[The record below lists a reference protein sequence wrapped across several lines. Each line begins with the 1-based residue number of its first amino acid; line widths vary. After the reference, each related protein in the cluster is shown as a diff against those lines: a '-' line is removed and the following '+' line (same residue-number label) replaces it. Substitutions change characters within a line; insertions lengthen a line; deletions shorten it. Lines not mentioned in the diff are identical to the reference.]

1 MTCSIGDMEQ
11 ACECNKP
18 TYSNGRISLR
28 SIDQLPVEDVHSIVW
43 RTGIRKDKFHA
54 ICLHHKMVYLNKFT
68 FLHPF
73 CTNPFR
79 HHGDN
84 KYIKGEF
91 MLITILKYKLSN
103 T

>member
-1 MTCSIGDMEQ
+1 MACSIRDMEQ

-18 TYSNGRISLR
+18 TYTNGRISLL
-28 SIDQLPVEDVHSIVW
+28 SIDYLPVEDVHSIVW
-43 RTGIRKDKFHA
+43 RTGIGKDKFHI

-68 FLHPF
+68 FLHSF

-84 KYIKGEF
+84 KYIKGE
-91 MLITILKYKLSN
+91 LVSITILKCKLSN